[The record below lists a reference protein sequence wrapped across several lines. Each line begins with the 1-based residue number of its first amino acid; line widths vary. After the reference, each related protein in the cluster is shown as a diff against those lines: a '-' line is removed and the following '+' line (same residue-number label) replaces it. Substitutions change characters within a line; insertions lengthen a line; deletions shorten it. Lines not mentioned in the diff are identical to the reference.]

1 MDDKPQTKKSFGQKI
16 RDYFN
21 KSNSSQIRPSILG
34 AILPGFSTLAK
45 RKGLAGKLVIFG
57 AALTVAIILMTAL
70 SPLITPH
77 NPSAINVG
85 KPLSAPNGMFPLG
98 TDDLGRD
105 MLSRI
110 IAGGGTMLEV
120 ALVSVAVCFAIG
132 VPLGLFSSHTGGV
145 IDKFFSLIMDSIY
158 AFPGIILAI
167 AFSLVLGRGV
177 VNMALS
183 IAVVYVPSY
192 FRMIRGQVLTIK
204 ELPYIEAANSIGAKR
219 RTILRR
225 YILPNVLPSV
235 VVVATVNFADAI
247 LTAAGLTFIGLGV
260 PVNVPDW
267 GWDLTNGRRL
277 LPSGSWWVITF
288 PGIMIILL
296 ALGFTLMGEGL
307 SELLNPRLE
316 QGGEK

>member
-1 MDDKPQTKKSFGQKI
+1 MLARLARI
-16 RDYFN
+16 
-21 KSNSSQIRPSILG
+21 I
-34 AILPGFSTLAK
+34 PGIGSLAK
-45 RKGLAGKLVIFG
+45 RRGLAGKLVIFG
-57 AALTVAIILMTAL
+57 SILTAAIVVMTAL
-70 SPLITPH
+70 SPILVPH
-77 NPSAINVG
+77 NPSKINIG
-85 KPLSAPNGMFPLG
+85 IPLTAPNSQFPMG

-110 IAGGGTMLEV
+110 IAGGGIMLQV
-120 ALVSVAVCFAIG
+120 ALVSVAICAIVG
-132 VPLGLFSSHTGGV
+132 VPLGLFSSHTGGA
-145 IDKFFSLIMDSIY
+145 IDKFFSLIMDSVY

-177 VNMALS
+177 INMALS

-192 FRMIRGQVLTIK
+192 FRVIRSQVLSIK
-204 ELPYIEAANSIGAKR
+204 ELPYVEAANSIGAKK

-225 YILPNVLPSV
+225 YILPNVLPSI

-260 PVNVPDW
+260 PATVPDW

-296 ALGFTLMGEGL
+296 ALGFSLMGEGL

-316 QGGEK
+316 HGEAK

>member
-1 MDDKPQTKKSFGQKI
+1 
-16 RDYFN
+16 
-21 KSNSSQIRPSILG
+21 
-34 AILPGFSTLAK
+34 
-45 RKGLAGKLVIFG
+45 
-57 AALTVAIILMTAL
+57 
-70 SPLITPH
+70 
-77 NPSAINVG
+77 
-85 KPLSAPNGMFPLG
+85 
-98 TDDLGRD
+98 

-110 IAGGGTMLEV
+110 IAGGGVMLQV
-120 ALVSVAVCFAIG
+120 ALVSVAICLAIG

-145 IDKFFSLIMDSIY
+145 VDRFFSLIMDSVY

-167 AFSLVLGRGV
+167 AFSIVLGRGV
-177 VNMALS
+177 INMALA
-183 IAVVYVPSY
+183 IAVVYIPSY
-192 FRMIRGQVLTIK
+192 FRVIRSQVLSIK

-219 RTILRR
+219 GTILRR
-225 YILPNVLPSV
+225 YILPNVLPSIV
-235 VVVATVNFADAI
+235 IVGTMNFADAI

-316 QGGEK
+316 QGGET

>member
-1 MDDKPQTKKSFGQKI
+1 MKAAKI
-16 RDYFN
+16 G
-21 KSNSSQIRPSILG
+21 KSIL
-34 AILPGFSTLAK
+34 ARIIPGLASLAK
-45 RKGLAGKLVIFG
+45 RRGLAGKLVVFG
-57 AALTVAIILMTAL
+57 AILTGFIVVMTAV
-70 SPLITPH
+70 SPLIVPH
-77 NPSAINVG
+77 DPSKINIG
-85 KPLSAPNGMFPLG
+85 KPLTAPNSQFPLG
-98 TDDLGRD
+98 TDDVGRD

-110 IAGGGTMLEV
+110 IAGGGVMLQV
-120 ALVSVAVCFAIG
+120 ALVSVAICLAIG

-145 IDKFFSLIMDSIY
+145 VDRFFSLIMDSVY

-177 VNMALS
+177 INMALA
-183 IAVVYVPSY
+183 IAVVYIPSY
-192 FRMIRGQVLTIK
+192 FRVIRSQVLSIK

-219 RTILRR
+219 GTILRR
-225 YILPNVLPSV
+225 YILPNVLPSIV
-235 VVVATVNFADAI
+235 IVGTVNFADAI